1 MASLNQVRFVK
12 SAIPR
17 NAVLDFTGCRA
28 VMISTQYVYSVPTN
42 KAGLTI
48 LLLEG

>member
-1 MASLNQVRFVK
+1 MATLNQDRFVK
-12 SAIPR
+12 SAILR
-17 NAVLDFTGCRA
+17 NAALDSTGYLA
-28 VMISTQYVYSVPTN
+28 AMITTQYVYSVPTN